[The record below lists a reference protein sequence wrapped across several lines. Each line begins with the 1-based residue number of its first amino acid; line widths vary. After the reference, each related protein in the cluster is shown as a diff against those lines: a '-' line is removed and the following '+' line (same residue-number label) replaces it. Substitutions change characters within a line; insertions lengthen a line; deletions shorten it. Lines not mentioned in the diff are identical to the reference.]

1 MRLKKTTPAAAALL
15 GLALAFAAD
24 SHAGWIPYSAV
35 TPGQHFDASWNFR
48 PDGPPIRGWAIR
60 KPAPRKY
67 DLAALLKQY
76 SNRTHSAWALGIPL
90 GSLAVDFPPPAPEGP
105 GATEPDPE
113 GDPDTSI
120 AATLSDA
127 GRPDGRLPD
136 PAIPAVPEP
145 DTLFMLGA
153 GVLGLW
159 AARALAKR

>member
-1 MRLKKTTPAAAALL
+1 MRPMKTTPAAAALL
-15 GLALAFAAD
+15 GLALALAAET
-24 SHAGWIPYSAV
+24 HAGWIPYSAA

-48 PDGPPIRGWAIR
+48 PEGPPIRGWAIR

-76 SNRTHSAWALGIPL
+76 SNRTHSAWALGNPL
-90 GSLAVDFPPPAPEGP
+90 GSLKVDFPQPRHEGP
-105 GATEPDPE
+105 ETIGPDPE

-120 AATLSDA
+120 AATLPD
-127 GRPDGRLPD
+127 PDGRLPD